1 MKTNDNYVLLILFN
15 GHWGWRV
22 RRPPSSSSTNHLT
35 EETAVEV
42 PPSFKGIFSSNGR
55 MAHRKTGHF
64 LAGFGQAILAV

>member
-42 PPSFKGIFSSNGR
+42 PPFFKGIFLFEWHTEKLAIFWLDLGR
-55 MAHRKTGHF
+55 
-64 LAGFGQAILAV
+64 QY